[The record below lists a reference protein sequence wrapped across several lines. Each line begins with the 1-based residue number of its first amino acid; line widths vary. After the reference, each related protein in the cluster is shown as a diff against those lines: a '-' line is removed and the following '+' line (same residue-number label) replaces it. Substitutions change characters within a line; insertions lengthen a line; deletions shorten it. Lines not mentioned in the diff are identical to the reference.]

1 VQDAPRDWRA
11 PAGFLLGRLARVA
24 HEGQGMAG
32 TILIVEDNDLNMK
45 LFRDL
50 LEAHGFGTLQAKNGT
65 EALKLIHEH
74 SPDLVIMD
82 MQLPEVSGLEVTQLI
97 KSDESI
103 RSIPVVAVT
112 AFAMKGDEERIREGG
127 CEAYL
132 SKPISVGKFI
142 ETIRHFLGNA

>member
-1 VQDAPRDWRA
+1 MPSTVTSQRP
-11 PAGFLLGRLARVA
+11 GRKV
-24 HEGQGMAG
+24 
-32 TILIVEDNDLNMK
+32 LIVEDNELNMK
-45 LFRDL
+45 LFNDL
-50 LEAHGFGTLQAKNGT
+50 LEAHGYATLQTKDGF
-65 EALKLIHEH
+65 EALRLARQHH
-74 SPDLVIMD
+74 PDLILMD
-82 MQLPEVSGLEVTQLI
+82 IQLPEVSGLEVTKWL
-97 KSDESI
+97 KDDEEL